1 MSSYYIDSS
10 ALITIIFDEAD
21 AKAMKTFIGSTFYTS
36 QITRVEVIRAV
47 FRIAPEREKIA
58 RELLETLTIVPM
70 RPAILTQAERLP
82 EKINIR
88 GMDAIHLATANTLD
102 FLRINGLITYDKQ
115 MAKGARELGFE
126 VFAPTVK

>member
-47 FRIAPEREKIA
+47 FRIAPEREKVA

-102 FLRINGLITYDKQ
+102 FLRINGVITYDKQ

>member
-21 AKAMKTFIGSTFYTS
+21 AKAMKTFFGSTFYTS

-47 FRIAPEREKIA
+47 FRIAPEREKVA
-58 RELLETLTIVPM
+58 RELLETLNIVPM
-70 RPAILTQAERLP
+70 RSAILTQAERLP

-102 FLRINGLITYDKQ
+102 FLRINGVITYDKQ

-126 VFAPTVK
+126 VFAPSVK

>member
-47 FRIAPEREKIA
+47 FRIAPEREKVA
-58 RELLETLTIVPM
+58 RELLESLTIVPM

-102 FLRINGLITYDKQ
+102 FLRITGVITYDKQ

>member
-10 ALITIIFDEAD
+10 ALISIIFDEPD
-21 AKAMKTFIGSTFYTS
+21 AKAMKSFVGSTLFTS

-47 FRIAPEREKIA
+47 YRIAPAREKIA
-58 RELLETLTIVPM
+58 RELLETLSMVPL

-88 GMDAIHLATANTLD
+88 SLDAIHLATANTLD

-115 MAKGARELGFE
+115 MAKGAKELGFE
-126 VFAPTVK
+126 VFTPRAG

>member
-10 ALITIIFDEAD
+10 ALITIIFGETD

-47 FRIAPEREKIA
+47 FRIAPEREKVA

-102 FLRINGLITYDKQ
+102 FLRINGVITYDKQ

>member
-21 AKAMKTFIGSTFYTS
+21 AKAMKTFIGSTFYSS

-47 FRIAPEREKIA
+47 FRIAPEREKVA
-58 RELLETLTIVPM
+58 RELLESLTIVPM

-102 FLRINGLITYDKQ
+102 FLRITGVITYDKQ